1 MNRYQKDAI
10 LKQHNRAQDIQV
22 SQGTKSQIE
31 AIAVA
36 HLAAGNTTEFALAM
50 NSLGKIDTQAEIMG
64 QLDKLAGAVQALQAG
79 SE

>member
-1 MNRYQKDAI
+1 M
-10 LKQHNRAQDIQV
+10 
-22 SQGTKSQIE
+22 
-31 AIAVA
+31 A

-64 QLDKLAGAVQALQAG
+64 QLDKLAGAVQALQAS